1 MGPTWILFPHPKP
14 NYSANLSLV
23 SAGFGI
29 KETIRRAGLISDSCL
44 IFHLHLCYFLMSF
57 SFFAATLYH
66 TSLVPFI
73 LSSGKSG
80 GPFSLLKNLYLWR
93 TKKGGKGKQWG
104 QTISFLPGATHLLF
118 RVLSVRG
125 DLVLFFIL
133 FDAIGKYFFY
143 HMYIL
148 LFQGNIS
155 LWKRRNKENDNSLV
169 RLHIFHILF

>member
-1 MGPTWILFPHPKP
+1 MQ
-14 NYSANLSLV
+14 ALV
-23 SAGFGI
+23 L
-29 KETIRRAGLISDSCL
+29 KKTIRQAGLISDSCL

-93 TKKGGKGKQWG
+93 TKRGGKGKQWG

-125 DLVLFFIL
+125 DLHRGKWGPDRLFGHTHTYTHMHACTNVHTHTHTPQIWL
-133 FDAIGKYFFY
+133 
-143 HMYIL
+143 MYINLCKRSLTNKAARFSFVSKL
-148 LFQGNIS
+148 L
-155 LWKRRNKENDNSLV
+155 KKKKKKEPY
-169 RLHIFHILF
+169 